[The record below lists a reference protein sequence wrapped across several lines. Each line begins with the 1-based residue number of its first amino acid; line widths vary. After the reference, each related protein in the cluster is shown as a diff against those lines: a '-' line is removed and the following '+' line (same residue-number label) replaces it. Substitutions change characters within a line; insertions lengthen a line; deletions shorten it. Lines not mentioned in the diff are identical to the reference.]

1 MAIKKPLADDISSLY
16 GLFDLS
22 GKFGFPA
29 GMKYL
34 NLLLK
39 NHSQQSNASDTTEYG
54 WWTIQKHLFL
64 HSYLQPFFAIGSK
77 YFRRIVYID
86 MFAGPGLNLIRK
98 GKDSFPS
105 PGSPLVAYAYKY
117 IPKKGGRTE
126 RFDSYYFF
134 EKDPLKAQIL
144 ESRLNQIAS
153 DFHYE
158 EKPRVIHKDSS
169 SSIWSVMN
177 AEVEFLSQPKKT
189 NVRPDQ
195 GLLFL
200 IFIDP
205 EGLELNWDVLSKLIK
220 RYIAN
225 NEDGGTNGHYTVA
238 DIIYTIP
245 IGGLK
250 REDKGHFERTFGI
263 KDVDPANRDPE
274 EIIEFI
280 YKQMKKEV
288 GGGIYFRGVPVRNT
302 KNVLLYD
309 ISLITKTEGT
319 DKAFQWITKKFTKL
333 KLDPEQIENGIN
345 ILLGKS
351 ATLDAFS

>member
-1 MAIKKPLADDISSLY
+1 LAIKKPLADYISSLY
-16 GLFDLS
+16 GLFDPS

-29 GMKYL
+29 GKKYL
-34 NLLLK
+34 KLLLK
-39 NHSQQSNASDTTEYG
+39 NHSQQSNASDTTKYG
-54 WWTIQKHLFL
+54 WWTIEKHLVL

-77 YFRRIVYID
+77 NFRRIVYID
-86 MFAGPGLNLIRK
+86 MFAGPGLNLVRN

-105 PGSPLVAYAYKY
+105 PGSPLVTYAYKFA
-117 IPKKGGRTE
+117 PKKDERTE
-126 RFDSYYFF
+126 RFDSYFFF
-134 EKDPLKAQIL
+134 EKDSSKAQIL

-158 EKPRVIHKDSS
+158 EKPRVIHNDSS

-177 AEVEFLSQPKKT
+177 EEVKFLSQPKKT

-205 EGLELNWDVLSKLIK
+205 EGLELNWDILSKLIK
-220 RYIAN
+220 KYIARDK
-225 NEDGGTNGHYTVA
+225 EDGTNGHYTVA

-250 REDKGHFERTFGI
+250 RGGKGHFRRTFGI
-263 KDVDPANRDPE
+263 DDIDPARLDPE
-274 EIIEFI
+274 KIIQSI
-280 YKQMKKEV
+280 HTRMKKEV
-288 GGGIYFRGVPVRNT
+288 GEGIYIGGLPVRNR

-309 ISLITKTEGT
+309 ISLITKNEGT
-319 DKAFQWITKKFTKL
+319 FKAFQGIIKKFEKL
-333 KLDPEQIENGIN
+333 NLDPEQIENGIN